1 MSTITKSP
9 TSTPDADRATPWAV
23 VWEWLARP
31 NRYRAVRRFRVAAES
46 GDPTQ
51 LAPLL
56 APGIAVVVDA
66 GEDLTEPTIR
76 VVTGL
81 DDAVALLLHGMAV
94 RPGLR
99 VLERSVNGQAG
110 LILARYDEVGAAMTL
125 DFTGRLISVI
135 WIRLRPENLRHWNRV

>member
-1 MSTITKSP
+1 MSTIASP
-9 TSTPDADRATPWAV
+9 RTSDADKATPWAV

-31 NRYRAVRRFRVAAES
+31 NRYRAVRRFRLAAQS

-66 GEDLTEPTIR
+66 GENLTEPTIR

-81 DDAVALLLHGMAV
+81 DDAVALLLHGMAAQS
-94 RPGLR
+94 GLR

-110 LILARYDEVGAAMTL
+110 LILTQYDQAGAAMTV
-125 DFTGRLISVI
+125 DFTGRLINVI
-135 WIRLRPENLRHWNRV
+135 WIRLQPERLRHWNRV